1 MPMGDNMGGGQRKSN
16 DNTYYSRFNIKNA
29 NNQSLGVTFWA
40 GLLQIS
46 IDTKNP
52 EDMYSKFE
60 SVIKINLSSMKCRLL
75 EREIDAF
82 IEYINTAKTIDEK
95 KAFGVNAGL
104 SDKVTFIAI
113 HATKDKVPVITI
125 GKFDGEGTITE
136 SHDMVLSSPDYH
148 YSLNWSDLGSNKLDK
163 NFYADAEISQLRD
176 LVSNFAHNMDGAIAY
191 SVADLMRYDI
201 KRENTKL
208 DQMMNKMGI
217 EVWNGGG
224 GGNYSKGNSFLDN
237 AKPSST
243 THSIDD
249 IL

>member
-1 MPMGDNMGGGQRKSN
+1 MAVGDSMSGGQRKNN
-16 DNTYYSRFNIKNA
+16 DSTYYSRFNLKNG

-46 IDTKNP
+46 IDSKNP
-52 EDMYSKFE
+52 DDMYSKYE
-60 SVIKINLSSMKCRLL
+60 SDIKINLSPMKTRLF
-75 EREIDAF
+75 EKEIDAF
-82 IEYINTAKTIDEK
+82 IDYLQSKTIDEN

-104 SDKVTFIAI
+104 GDQVTFIAL
-113 HATKDKVPVITI
+113 HANKDKVPIVTI
-125 GKFDGEGTITE
+125 GKFDGSGTITE
-136 SHDMVLSSPDYH
+136 SHDMILSTPDYH
-148 YSLNWSDLGSNKLDK
+148 YSLNWSDLKSNKLDK
-163 NFYADAEISQLRD
+163 NFHGDVEIAQLRD
-176 LVSNFAHNMDGAIAY
+176 LVSNFAHNMDGSLAY

-201 KRENTKL
+201 KRENNKL

-224 GGNYSKGNSFLDN
+224 GGNYNKGNSFLDN
-237 AKPSST
+237 AKSTST

>member
-1 MPMGDNMGGGQRKSN
+1 MPMGDAMGGTQRRSSN
-16 DNTYYSRFNIKNA
+16 DTTYYSRFNLKNG

-46 IDTKNP
+46 IDTRNP
-52 EDMYSKFE
+52 EDMYSRFE
-60 SVIKINLSSMKCRLL
+60 PVIKINLSSMKARLL

-82 IEYINTAKTIDEK
+82 IEYIKTAKTIDEK

-104 SDKVTFIAI
+104 GEKVTFIAL
-113 HATKDKVPVITI
+113 HANKDQIPIITI
-125 GKFDGEGTITE
+125 GKFDESGTITE
-136 SHDMVLSSPDYH
+136 THDMVLSDKEFH
-148 YSLNWSDLGSNKLDK
+148 YSLNWSDLSSNKLDK
-163 NFYADAEISQLRD
+163 NFHSDAELMQLRD

-191 SVADLMRYDI
+191 SVADIMRYDI
-201 KRENTKL
+201 KREHNKL

-224 GGNYSKGNSFLDN
+224 GSYNKGNSFLDN
-237 AKPSST
+237 VKPAST